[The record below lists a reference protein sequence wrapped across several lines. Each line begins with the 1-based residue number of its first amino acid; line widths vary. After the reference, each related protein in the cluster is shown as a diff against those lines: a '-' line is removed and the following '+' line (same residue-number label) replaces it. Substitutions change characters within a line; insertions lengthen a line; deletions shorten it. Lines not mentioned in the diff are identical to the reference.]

1 MKKFTLALLLC
12 CLAFTA
18 THAQDFLNLV
28 PSNATV
34 VIKYSGNNF
43 SKTLPIEKLDRYG
56 FIKNDLFKT
65 LHLDKRTTLKNIG
78 IDFGKD
84 VFQYIS
90 MDDTCISLV
99 SLLNI
104 KNEAQFLKLIKA
116 NFSSTQKITIKNGYG
131 FMPISETSYIGW
143 NKNKAVIVNSS
154 YQNRESYFSYYTEMK
169 PADTVVV
176 YADSTVAVERKEDII
191 VAPPVAD
198 TVTEIIP
205 EEKTEAMRQT
215 EDSLQQIR
223 DSLYNLKSELWS
235 QQQDMIAKK
244 QQQYAAE
251 RIISNSF
258 SGNITSIKNELGY
271 QKIIDP
277 SADVSAW
284 LKTESIFSQYSNY
297 FNRGAYGML
306 SRAAFTSTDTSADF
320 NTAVNMYF
328 DKDKLR
334 MESKSFSAD
343 AKMNNLMLN
352 VMNSNPNTN
361 LLKYVNQGNIG
372 YFSMS
377 INTEAMANYYY
388 PLMKKYMSKMQYMSE
403 YADLVDVY
411 IDLLEIIID
420 EKGIA
425 ELLPGNYMFVMHDM
439 KPQIVDYTDYEY
451 DAEYNRKEVKKTK
464 KELSPDFTFAMETKK
479 EAFMQ
484 KIANLPVKYA
494 KKEGFN
500 YTEKGGYYE
509 LVFDT
514 GKYPIKSLYFIV
526 KDGKAIV
533 TTSKK
538 VINMTL
544 NNTGFNTDAETKNS
558 ILNNNY
564 SLNINTR
571 TLIEKLDTQLSSD
584 VNKKITDYLQKNMG
598 DLKMESKVKDG
609 MVQGTTTLNIKGTH
623 NNSLEFFFDMM
634 EAINNIME
642 QDKQEKD
649 KKVL

>member
-484 KIANLPVKYA
+484 KIANLPVK
-494 KKEGFN
+494 KRR
-500 YTEKGGYYE
+500 
-509 LVFDT
+509 L
-514 GKYPIKSLYFIV
+514 
-526 KDGKAIV
+526 
-533 TTSKK
+533 
-538 VINMTL
+538 
-544 NNTGFNTDAETKNS
+544 
-558 ILNNNY
+558 
-564 SLNINTR
+564 
-571 TLIEKLDTQLSSD
+571 QLHR
-584 VNKKITDYLQKNMG
+584 KRRL
-598 DLKMESKVKDG
+598 L
-609 MVQGTTTLNIKGTH
+609 
-623 NNSLEFFFDMM
+623 
-634 EAINNIME
+634 
-642 QDKQEKD
+642 
-649 KKVL
+649 

>member
-297 FNRGAYGML
+297 FNRGAYEML

-388 PLMKKYMSKMQYMSE
+388 PLMKKYMSNMKYMSE

-479 EAFMQ
+479 EGFMQ

-564 SLNINTR
+564 SLNINTK

-609 MVQGTTTLNIKGTH
+609 MVQGTTTLTIKGSH

-642 QDKQEKD
+642 QDKQEKE
-649 KKVL
+649 KKLL

>member
-1 MKKFTLALLLC
+1 MKKITLALILC
-12 CLAFTA
+12 CVAFTA

-34 VIKYSGNNF
+34 VIKYAGNNF
-43 SKTLPIEKLDRYG
+43 SKTLPIEKLDHYG

-65 LHLDKRTTLKNIG
+65 LHLDNRTSLKNIG
-78 IDFGKD
+78 IDFGQN
-84 VFQYIS
+84 FYQYIS
-90 MDDTCISLV
+90 MDDTCMSFV

-104 KNEAQFLKLIKA
+104 KNEARFLKLIKA
-116 NFSSTQKITIKNGYG
+116 NFGSSQKITIKNGYS
-131 FMPISETSYIGW
+131 FMPVSESSYIGW
-143 NKNKAVIVNSS
+143 NKDRAVIVNSS

-169 PADTVVV
+169 PADTIVV
-176 YADSTVAVERKEDII
+176 YADSTVAEEKKEDII

-198 TVTEIIP
+198 TVIEVVP
-205 EEKTEAMRQT
+205 EEKTEEMRQT
-215 EDSLQQIR
+215 EDSLQHIT
-223 DSLYNLKSELWS
+223 DSIYNLKSELWS

-244 QQQYAAE
+244 QQQFAAAK
-251 RIISNSF
+251 IISNSF
-258 SGNITSIKNELGY
+258 SGNINSIKNEPGY

-277 SADVSAW
+277 VADVSAW

-306 SRAAFTSTDTSADF
+306 SRTAFTNTDTSADF

-352 VMNSNPNTN
+352 VMNSNQSTN
-361 LLKYVNQGNIG
+361 LLKYVNPGNIG

-377 INTEAMANYYY
+377 INTEAMVNYYY
-388 PLMKKYMSKMQYMSE
+388 PLMKKYMSNMQYMSD

-411 IDLLEIIID
+411 IDLLQIIID

-425 ELLPGNYMFVMHDM
+425 ELLPGNYMFVMHNM

-479 EAFMQ
+479 EGFMQ

-514 GKYPIKSLYFIV
+514 GKYPLKSLYFIV

-533 TTSKK
+533 TTSKE

-544 NNTGFNTDAETKNS
+544 NNTGYTTDAETKNS

-564 SLNINTR
+564 SLNINTKR
-571 TLIEKLDTQLSSD
+571 LIEKLDTQLSSD
-584 VNKKITDYLQKNMG
+584 VNKKITDYLKNNMG
-598 DLKMESKVKDG
+598 DLKMESKVIDG
-609 MVQGTTTLNIKGTH
+609 MVQSTTTLNIKGTH

-642 QDKQEKD
+642 QDKQEKE
-649 KKVL
+649 KKPL

>member
-1 MKKFTLALLLC
+1 MKKFIVSVILC
-12 CLAFTA
+12 CIIFTV
-18 THAQDFLNLV
+18 TNAQDFLNIV

-34 VIKYSGNNF
+34 VIKYSGENF
-43 SKTLPIEKLDRYG
+43 SKALPVEKLDRYG

-65 LHLDKRTTLKNIG
+65 LHIDSRTSLKNIG
-78 IDFGKD
+78 IDFAQD
-84 VFQYIS
+84 FYQYIT
-90 MDDTCISLV
+90 MDDTCISFV

-104 KNEAQFLKLIKA
+104 KNEARFLKLINA
-116 NFSSTQKITIKNGYG
+116 NFGSSQKITIKNGYG
-131 FMPISETSYIGW
+131 FMAVSETSYIGW

-154 YQNRESYFSYYTEMK
+154 FQNRQSYYPYYNET
-169 PADTVVV
+169 TT
-176 YADSTVAVERKEDII
+176 DSTVAVTIDTARVEEKKEDMVI
-191 VAPPVAD
+191 APPVAD
-198 TVTEIIP
+198 TIVEVIP
-205 EEKTEAMRQT
+205 EEKTEEMKQT

-223 DSLYNLKSELWS
+223 DSIYNMKWELWN

-244 QQQYAAE
+244 QQQLAAE
-251 RIISNSF
+251 KIISNSF
-258 SGNITSIKNELGY
+258 SGNITSIKNDLGY
-271 QKIIDP
+271 QKIVDP
-277 SADVSAW
+277 AAHVSAW

-297 FNRGAYGML
+297 FNKGTYGL
-306 SRAAFTSTDTSADF
+306 LGKAVFHNADTLADF

-352 VMNSNPNTN
+352 VMNSNQNTN
-361 LLKYVNQGNIG
+361 LLKYVNPGNIG
-372 YFSMS
+372 YFSAS

-388 PLMKKYMSKMQYMSE
+388 PLMKKYMANMYGMNE
-403 YADLVDVY
+403 YSDVVDIY
-411 IDLLEIIID
+411 IDLLQIIID

-464 KELSPDFTFAMETKK
+464 KELSPDFTFAMETKR
-479 EAFMQ
+479 EDFMQ
-484 KIANLPVKYA
+484 KIASLPVKYA
-494 KKEGFN
+494 KKEGYN
-500 YTEKGGYYE
+500 YKEKDGYYE
-509 LVFDT
+509 LAFDT

-533 TTSKK
+533 TTSKE

-544 NNTGFNTDAETKNS
+544 NNTSFATDAETKSS
-558 ILNNNY
+558 ILNHNY
-564 SLNINTR
+564 SLNINTKR
-571 TLIEKLDTQLSSD
+571 LIEKLDTQLSSD
-584 VNKKITDYLQKNMG
+584 VNKKIADYLLTNMG
-598 DLKMESKVKDG
+598 DVKMESSVKDG
-609 MVQGTTTLNIKGTH
+609 MVQGTTTLNIKGSH

-642 QDKQEKD
+642 QDKQEQE
-649 KKVL
+649 KKLL